1 MHNLIERFKRPIPP
15 QKQYHDRLSREFELI
30 EKFKFSCIFEKVDD
44 IIKIADGIPHI
55 TRGSA
60 SCSLVSYLMGISE
73 IDPIRDNIS
82 LARFMNDHRPD
93 NPDIDLDFPYD
104 RRDEII
110 EKIFDKWPK
119 KVARISNRIHY
130 RKDGAIREAMRRLG
144 CKSKIPRKANVKDL
158 MPGKE
163 ERVLE
168 LAECLMD
175 QHSHF
180 SLHCGGLV
188 FFEDEV
194 PRDLLIGRNQIY
206 YDKNDVD
213 ELGILKID
221 LLCNRALAQLLDI
234 DQRALSLYPDN
245 DPKIAELFAS
255 GDVTGITFAESPTFR
270 KAAKAVKPKN
280 IQELAVALA
289 LIRPAAASRG
299 RKKTF
304 LDTWNE
310 ERKITQIVFE
320 DDAIQQIQGLLGC
333 SEDRADYYR
342 RAFAKNNYK
351 IIDEFKQKISHH
363 PDVDI
368 IISDLLQIKMYSFC
382 KSHALSYAYLV
393 WALAYQK
400 VYNPHRFWKA
410 TLNHCKSMYRPWVYI
425 QEAKKAGLKI
435 DMGRPKWYLHEQSL
449 KKPQYQMWLFEPD
462 IKEQY
467 DRFGSWFK
475 DVIPNG
481 LHFRREGDW
490 LDFRGLV
497 ACHRK
502 MKDMTFVT
510 IGDGTGVYYDI
521 ILDKSIDMHGVDI
534 VQGAGD
540 IKHDGYNETIVVY
553 GFRLEKV

>member
-1 MHNLIERFKRPIPP
+1 MHNLIDRFKRPIPS
-15 QKQYHDRLSREFELI
+15 QKQYQDRLKREFELI
-30 EKFKFSCIFEKVDD
+30 EKFKFSGIFEKVDD
-44 IIKIADGIPHI
+44 IISLADGIPHI

-73 IDPIRDNIS
+73 IDPINDNIS
-82 LARFMNDHRPD
+82 LARFMNEHRPD

-110 EKIFDKWPK
+110 ERVFDKWPN

-130 RKDGAIREAMRRLG
+130 RRDGAIREAMRRLG
-144 CKSKIPRKANVKDL
+144 CKTKIPRKASIKDL

-168 LAECLMD
+168 LAECLID
-175 QHSHF
+175 QHSHY

-188 FFEDEV
+188 FFDNGV
-194 PRDLLIGRNQIY
+194 PRDLLIGRNQVC

-213 ELGILKID
+213 DLGILKID

-234 DQRALSLYPDN
+234 DQRALNSYPDN
-245 DPKIAELFAS
+245 DPKIAELFAT
-255 GDVTGITFAESPTFR
+255 GDVIGLTFAESPTFR

-304 LDTWNE
+304 LDTWTK
-310 ERKITQIVFE
+310 ERRITQIVFE
-320 DDAIQQIQGLLGC
+320 DDAIQQIQNLLGC
-333 SEDRADYYR
+333 SEDRADSYR
-342 RAFAKNNYK
+342 RAFAKNDFK
-351 IIDEFKQKISHH
+351 VVDEFKQRIMHH
-363 PDVDI
+363 PDVDLI
-368 IISDLLQIKMYSFC
+368 VSELLQVKMYSFC

-462 IKEQY
+462 VNEQY

-475 DVIPNG
+475 DVTPNG
-481 LHFRREGDW
+481 LHFRRDGNW
-490 LDFRGLV
+490 LEFRGLV
-497 ACHRK
+497 ACYRK
-502 MKDMTFVT
+502 MKDITFVT
-510 IGDGTGVYYDI
+510 VGDGTGVYYDV
-521 ILDKSIDMHGVDI
+521 ILDRSIDMHGVDMI
-534 VQGAGD
+534 QGAGE
-540 IKHDGYNETIVVY
+540 ITYDGYNETVTVC
-553 GFRLEKV
+553 GFKLEEV

>member
-1 MHNLIERFKRPIPP
+1 MHNLIDRFKRPIPS
-15 QKQYHDRLSREFELI
+15 QKEYHDRLAREFELI
-30 EKFKFSCIFEKVDD
+30 DKFKFSGIFEKIDD
-44 IIKIADGIPHI
+44 VIALADGVPHI

-73 IDPIRDNIS
+73 IDPIINNIS

-104 RRDEII
+104 KRDGII

-130 RKDGAIREAMRRLG
+130 RRDGAIREAMRRLG
-144 CKSKIPRKANVKDL
+144 YNAKIPRKANVKEL

-163 ERVLE
+163 ARVLE
-168 LAECLMD
+168 LAECLID
-175 QHSHF
+175 QHSHY

-194 PRDLLIGRNQIY
+194 PRELLIGRNQIS

-213 ELGILKID
+213 DIGILKID

-234 DQRALSLYPDN
+234 DQRALTSYSDN
-245 DPKIAELFAS
+245 DPKIAELFA
-255 GDVTGITFAESPTFR
+255 TGNVIGLTFAESPTFR
-270 KAAKAVKPKN
+270 KAAKAVKPRN
-280 IQELAVALA
+280 IQELAVVLA

-304 LDTWNE
+304 LDKWTE

-320 DDAIQQIQGLLGC
+320 DDAIQQIQNLLGC

-342 RAFAKNNYK
+342 RAFAKNNFK
-351 IIDEFKQKISHH
+351 IIDEFRQLVKSH
-363 PDVDI
+363 PDVDLI
-368 IISDLLQIKMYSFC
+368 IDELLQIKMYSFC

-393 WALAYQK
+393 WALAHQK
-400 VYNPHRFWKA
+400 VYNPHKFWKA

-425 QEAKKAGLKI
+425 QEAKKDGLKI
-435 DMGRPKWYLHEQSL
+435 DMGKPKWYLHEQTL
-449 KKPQYQMWLFEPD
+449 KKPQYQLWLFEPD
-462 IKEQY
+462 VQEQY

-481 LHFRREGDW
+481 LHISRDGNW
-490 LDFRGLV
+490 LKFRGLV
-497 ACHRK
+497 ACHRN
-502 MKDMTFVT
+502 MKDITFVT
-510 IGDGTGVYYDI
+510 MGDGTGVYYDL
-521 ILDKSIDMHGVDI
+521 ILDNSVDMHGVDI
-534 VQGAGD
+534 IQGSGE
-540 IKHDGYNETIVVY
+540 INSDGYNETVTVY
-553 GFRLEKV
+553 NFRLEKV